1 MGRKGWN
8 SKINTRTYLARY
20 PLNYLLTFVWS
31 NVFSVLKIPFSFQV
45 IDIPIGFDHLTTFLV
60 NLFLYHHE
68 NKWLLS
74 SRKND
79 FVLARKFRHVFRFLN
94 DLCVIIENSERK
106 KNFKNIY
113 PDEIEL

>member
-1 MGRKGWN
+1 MEFKNKYKNIFG
-8 SKINTRTYLARY
+8 KISFKLVINFRLVQS
-20 PLNYLLTFVWS
+20 F
-31 NVFSVLKIPFSFQV
+31 FSVENTILLHV
-45 IDIPIGFDHLTTFLV
+45 IDIPIGFDHLTTFLI

-68 NKWLLS
+68 NKWLFS

-79 FVLARKFRHVFRFLN
+79 LVLARKFRHVFRFLN

-113 PDEIEL
+113 PEEIEL